1 MKLEIDRIFKRLCCT
16 VTAAAAILAANA
28 AEVET
33 LEIIQEGAGQLP
45 KEMLTVSMRLRPGRE
60 YTREYLD
67 QDIKNLYATGKV
79 SDVIANV
86 ETLANGKV
94 AIKLQVKPSPVIT
107 LMNITGNAKFETKEL
122 QSLLTVNEGE
132 RLNGRALNE
141 TLEKLRKFYMEK
153 GYNDVRIAPPSVV
166 PDGKGGVSVTIKIE
180 ENLRLKVNDVTFEN
194 AKVFKERQLRE
205 VLFNRYSYWTI
216 APFINKYFNYGLLN
230 RRELELDKARLR
242 DLYLER
248 GYLDFKVT
256 EVVLTPLK
264 DDAEFVDVCFKVEEG
279 EPYTVDA
286 VTVSGNSA
294 VSSEELKK
302 LVAVTAG
309 KTFNRNDEQKTVR
322 AIAKLYD
329 DRGFTEAVVK
339 PVRNVNYPAKKVAV
353 DFKVTE
359 GRKFSV
365 NEIVIIGNTATKHK
379 VLLREMALQPGDP
392 VARHRI
398 DISRQRLLGMGY
410 FSKVDVEAVNADD
423 LNTKDIH
430 VKVEEKPDRF
440 NFRIGAGAS
449 DISNFFGMAEIST
462 DNFDIAN
469 PTNWFYGGGQ
479 RMRIQ
484 GIYGIDNAGFN
495 VDFIEPWLLDLPLRF
510 ELSAYMNTS
519 EFDDWS
525 EERIGARTSIQRKIF
540 DDFTTVVAG
549 YKFEIV
555 RVTDVCHTLKQY
567 FKDENLSG
575 TFRVSQPSL
584 MIARDTR
591 DNLVDPT
598 EGYNVNLFASF
609 TPQFLG
615 SSSSYYRLEARGS
628 YFMSFFDKAIVAMVG
643 AKFGVVSDFS
653 GHADDVPVFER
664 YFMGGSNSVRGFEYR
679 SIGPTVNDRNV
690 GGQTMLLLTAEVS
703 HPIWGPLRGAAFI
716 DAGNAWKDAYDLSF
730 SGINVG
736 VGYGIRLKLPMI
748 KAPLKLDIAYPVVK
762 NQDNV
767 SRKFRIHFNVGFTF

>member
-1 MKLEIDRIFKRLCCT
+1 MRFEISKFLKLLFFS
-16 VTAAAAILAANA
+16 VAAVAVLQLDAAK
-28 AEVET
+28 VES
-33 LEIIQEGAGQLP
+33 LEIIQVGENKIPQELLN
-45 KEMLTVSMRLRPGRE
+45 LTMRLRPGSE

-79 SDVIANV
+79 SDVVANV
-86 ETLANGKV
+86 ETLKSDKV

-107 LMNITGNAKFETKEL
+107 AMNIEGNVKFETKEL
-122 QSLLTVNEGE
+122 QELFTVNEGE
-132 RLNGRALNE
+132 RLNSRNLNE
-141 TLEKLRKFYMEK
+141 TLEKIRKFYMDK
-153 GYNDVRIAPPSVV
+153 GYNDVRIAPPSIV
-166 PDGKGGVSVTIKIE
+166 PDGKGGVALTIKIE
-180 ENLRLKVNDVTFEN
+180 ENLRLKVNKVTFEN
-194 AKVFKERQLRE
+194 ATVFAERELRE
-205 VLFNRYSYWTI
+205 ALFNRYSFWTWL
-216 APFINKYFNYGLLN
+216 PFVNEYFNFGLLN

-242 DLYLER
+242 DMYHNR
-248 GYLDFKVT
+248 GYLDFKVS
-256 EVVLTPLK
+256 EVVLTPTA
-264 DDAEFVDVCFKVEEG
+264 DDPEFVDISFKVEEG
-279 EPYTVDA
+279 KPYTVEN
-286 VTVSGNSA
+286 VTVSGNASA
-294 VSSEELKK
+294 KSDELQT
-302 LVAVTAG
+302 LIPLTAG
-309 KTFNRNDEQKTVR
+309 KVFVRSDEQKAVR
-322 AIAKLYD
+322 NIANLYD
-329 DRGFTEAVVK
+329 GRGFTDAVVK
-339 PVRNVNYPAKKVAV
+339 PVRNINYQDKKVSV
-353 DFKVTE
+353 DFKITE
-359 GRKFSV
+359 GRKFKV

-392 VARHRI
+392 VAKHRI

-410 FSKVDVEAVNADD
+410 FTKVDVEAVNADD
-423 LNTKDIH
+423 MDSKDIH

-449 DISNFFGMAEIST
+449 DISSFFGMAEIST

-469 PTNWFYGGGQ
+469 PGNWFYGGGQ
-479 RMRIQ
+479 RMRLQ

-510 ELSAYMNTS
+510 ELSGYMNTS

-525 EERIGARTSIQRKIF
+525 ETRIGGRTSIQRKIF
-540 DDFTTVVAG
+540 DDFTTVTAG
-549 YKFEIV
+549 YKFEVV
-555 RVTDVCHTLKQY
+555 RVHEVARTLKQY
-567 FKDENLSG
+567 FRDENLSG

-591 DNLVDPT
+591 DSLVDPT
-598 EGYNVNLFASF
+598 EGYNINLFGAVV
-609 TPQFLG
+609 PEFLG
-615 SSSSYYRLEARGS
+615 ASSSYYRLEARGS
-628 YFMSFFDKAIVAMVG
+628 YFMNFFDRAIVAMVG
-643 AKFGVVSDFS
+643 AKFGVVSDFD
-653 GHADDVPVFER
+653 GHSDDVPVFER

-716 DAGNAWKDAYDLSF
+716 DAGNAWKDAYELSF
-730 SGINVG
+730 SDINVG